1 MRRRVLILFFLIA
14 CLWILGLANFT
25 IEVFFTETRNNTYLV
40 YTENGDEYALDFPGV
55 FVKKWY
61 ADIIVPPGM
70 EKLPGGRLMFKNARY
85 IFYYSNDYYWVNE
98 SFEIIDFATTE
109 DLKTNIV
116 YTGLDFFNNDGVYSI
131 RKDMIEEIHDIVYK
145 SGSMSRGNVT
155 VSYVNISNK
164 RIVLRRGIS
173 VKIFDWET
181 LDLIDNSFYEIIEKS
196 DDLSEFVLFSDGKLL
211 RVR

>member
-40 YTENGDEYALDFPGV
+40 YTENGDEYTLDFPGV

-70 EKLPGGRLMFKNARY
+70 EKLPGDRLMFKNARY

-98 SFEIIDFATTE
+98 SFEIIDFATIE

-131 RKDMIEEIHDIVYK
+131 RKDMIEEIHDIVNK
-145 SGSMSRGNVT
+145 SGSMGRGNVT
-155 VSYVNISNK
+155 VSYVDISNK